1 MGSPQRE
8 QEAIDVVAELEGGV
22 KKLGKVAGNLLG
34 LESQEET
41 EVVARKFTVPYV
53 VRAGGAVLTMC
64 AGTVNVTAFLHLES
78 FTSHTTGTLSKVGMG
93 LHPDGSQFD
102 SGALILMIAS
112 FVAGS
117 CACGLF
123 IGKNKVHFG
132 LALYDLGLL
141 SASFLTILTF
151 LTAETGV
158 AKYLSAAACGLQN
171 GLCTEWGGAAIRT
184 THVTGLFTDTGL
196 LIGRMLSMLARK
208 GCGKKFD
215 VIDCGLFADD
225 KAKLSVLTIL
235 GFSYFFGAY
244 MGAVLYN
251 SMQAAAFLVPA
262 AITGTMGTA
271 YLFYRVKILHHRLFS
286 DEEME
291 IVDVQ
296 CDVVLDV
303 PTSPRSLSS
312 PASNTSPTSPRQRS
326 FTLESMEMVSPSGYT
341 DRSRALERSFRA
353 HAEDEVAA
361 VSREVMLKQISI
373 RERAQSTSALQI
385 SDPDKLAKSSIW
397 DRQGPPVSAPDEHPS
412 SMSGEAMQRSSPDR
426 LVELLA
432 DEHPSS
438 MSQFMSQAVQSSSPG
453 KESASSV
460 SL

>member
-1 MGSPQRE
+1 MLRDQFCPFRAFWGLRSQNWESMSSPKEGSVDT
-8 QEAIDVVAELEGGV
+8 ISELEGSV
-22 KKLGKVAGNLLG
+22 LQISRKANNILG
-34 LESQEET
+34 LSEREEGE
-41 EVVARKFTVPYV
+41 EVPARQFKVPYV

-64 AGTVNVTAFLHLES
+64 AGIVNVTAFLHLDS
-78 FTSHTTGTLSKVGMG
+78 FVSHTTGTLAKVGMG
-93 LHPDGSQFD
+93 LQLDNGQFD
-102 SGALILMIAS
+102 PGALILMIAS
-112 FVAGS
+112 FMAGS
-117 CACGLF
+117 LTCGLF

-132 LALYDLGLL
+132 LALYDFGLL
-141 SASFLTILTF
+141 SVCFLTILTF

-291 IVDVQ
+291 IVNVQ
-296 CDVVLDV
+296 CDVVLDAV
-303 PTSPRSLSS
+303 LPHSPPSRPSGGFIIEGMIEPASPR
-312 PASNTSPTSPRQRS
+312 ASK
-326 FTLESMEMVSPSGYT
+326 T
-341 DRSRALERSFRA
+341 DHSHALERSLRA
-353 HAEDEVAA
+353 RANSEESVAA
-361 VSREVMLKQISI
+361 VSRADVLSYCSQLPGAPLE
-373 RERAQSTSALQI
+373 
-385 SDPDKLAKSSIW
+385 
-397 DRQGPPVSAPDEHPS
+397 QGS
-412 SMSGEAMQRSSPDR
+412 
-426 LVELLA
+426 
-432 DEHPSS
+432 
-438 MSQFMSQAVQSSSPG
+438 
-453 KESASSV
+453 
-460 SL
+460 